1 MRPQLAPA
9 AAMRAVVQRVTRAS
23 VTGQSGGAAP
33 GGAAPDPAPA
43 GPAAPAT
50 VSPRGARAALS
61 PAARARART
70 PAGLGAPPRPQI
82 AVLVTGPSASLAVG
96 SSLSVQDEHT
106 SLFFLCWSCV
116 QSGRTSGNPQGPF
129 FGGVSHK
136 HAGSISGARTSS
148 FSTLRFK
155 SPPFPVSMPYFLW
168 RLTPNNMHRREELL
182 VRVADADGCGHPRDQ
197 PETSSGAFPQ
207 RTLQAWGRTEAFG
220 VKFLSHQ
227 FRVATP
233 PNH

>member
-1 MRPQLAPA
+1 MTPRRQARPPPPLFP
-9 AAMRAVVQRVTRAS
+9 RAVPGPPCPLRPLRELGPRPGS
-23 VTGQSGGAAP
+23 GHRLGPRSLSLCVTG
-33 GGAAPDPAPA
+33 
-43 GPAAPAT
+43 
-50 VSPRGARAALS
+50 
-61 PAARARART
+61 
-70 PAGLGAPPRPQI
+70 
-82 AVLVTGPSASLAVG
+82 GPSASLAVG

-182 VRVADADGCGHPRDQ
+182 VRVAER
-197 PETSSGAFPQ
+197 
-207 RTLQAWGRTEAFG
+207 
-220 VKFLSHQ
+220 
-227 FRVATP
+227 
-233 PNH
+233 